1 MTCSV
6 TVKTIYNCS
15 LERAFKT
22 PILCDVTKVHTG
34 FGLMPRVTD
43 TSLCLNWGQPGST
56 KKIFTAKTFMQNG
69 GEQSEDKVLERV
81 ENVYWKIEV
90 GEFKTWLLGFT
101 KFAGEWRTT
110 EVTTGKVLVEYTYT
124 LHSNSVLLYPLNWL
138 FAKTFWRIYMKR
150 VIENIRVM
158 AYDEEPYLYA

>member
-1 MTCSV
+1 
-6 TVKTIYNCS
+6 
-15 LERAFKT
+15 
-22 PILCDVTKVHTG
+22 
-34 FGLMPRVTD
+34 
-43 TSLCLNWGQPGST
+43 
-56 KKIFTAKTFMQNG
+56 MQNG